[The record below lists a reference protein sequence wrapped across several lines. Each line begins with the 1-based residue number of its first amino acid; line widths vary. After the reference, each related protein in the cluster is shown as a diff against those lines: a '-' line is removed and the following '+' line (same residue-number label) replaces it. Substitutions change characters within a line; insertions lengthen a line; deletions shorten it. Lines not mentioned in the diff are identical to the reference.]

1 MSETMTRSIGLR
13 GSELRERYTSFSLRE
28 RVLVGLAVL
37 SATWMIWSITLG
49 GFLDRSK
56 DEISR
61 DSNEV
66 YIQLQSEVAE
76 QTRLQQAR
84 LHDPNAALNQERQA
98 IDREL
103 KLVNV
108 KLGGVLD
115 RFVPPEQMPALL
127 RDVIRHHEGLK
138 LKKISKLPVEAIS
151 MKSDPEEETEPP
163 LAIYRH
169 SMRLEFEGEYFEV
182 LAYLAELENSEWQ
195 LGWRELD
202 YLVEEYPHA
211 AVAVEIETLSRE
223 KGWIGV

>member
-1 MSETMTRSIGLR
+1 MSESSTRKISLNGT
-13 GSELRERYTSFSLRE
+13 GLRERYRSYSLRE
-28 RVLVGLAVL
+28 RVLVSLAVL
-37 SATWMIWSITLG
+37 SATWMIWSITVG
-49 GFLDRSK
+49 GFLERSK
-56 DEISR
+56 AEISAS
-61 DSNEV
+61 SNEV

-84 LHDPNAALNQERQA
+84 LHDPDAALKQERQA

-103 KLVNV
+103 KLLSV

-127 RDVIRHHEGLK
+127 RDVIRHHDGLK

-151 MKSDPEEETEPP
+151 MNADPEAESEPP

-169 SMRLEFEGEYFEV
+169 SMRLEFEGEYFQV
-182 LAYLAELENSEWQ
+182 LAYLTELESSEWQ

-202 YLVEEYPHA
+202 YLVEEYPRA

>member
-1 MSETMTRSIGLR
+1 MNESSIRRIGLQ
-13 GSELRERYTSFSLRE
+13 GSAMRERYTSFSLRE
-28 RVLVGLAVL
+28 RVLVSLTVL
-37 SATWMIWSITLG
+37 SVTWMAWNITVG

-56 DEISR
+56 AEISR
-61 DSNEV
+61 TSNEV
-66 YIQLQSEVAE
+66 YIQLQSQVAE

-84 LHDPNAALNQERQA
+84 MHDPDAALKQERQA

-103 KLVNV
+103 KLLNV

-127 RDVIRHHEGLK
+127 KDVIRHHDGLK
-138 LKKISKLPVEAIS
+138 LKKLSKLPVEAIS
-151 MKSDPEEETEPP
+151 MKADPQEETEPP

-169 SMRLEFEGEYFEV
+169 SMRLEFEGEYFQV

-202 YLVEEYPHA
+202 YLVDEYPHA
-211 AVAVEIETLSRE
+211 VVAVEIETLSRE

>member
-1 MSETMTRSIGLR
+1 MSESATRKIGLN
-13 GSELRERYTSFSLRE
+13 GSGLRERYTSFSLRE

-37 SATWMIWSITLG
+37 SVTWMIWSITVG
-49 GFLDRSK
+49 GLLDRSK
-56 DEISR
+56 TEISR
-61 DSNEV
+61 ERDEV
-66 YIQLQSEVAE
+66 YLQLQTEVAE
-76 QTRLQQAR
+76 QSRLQRASA
-84 LHDPNAALNQERQA
+84 HDPDAALKQERQA

-103 KLVNV
+103 KLLSV

-127 RDVIRHHEGLK
+127 KDVIRHHDGLK

-151 MKSDPEEETEPP
+151 MKVDPEEEAEPP

-169 SMRLEFEGEYFEV
+169 TMRLEFEGEYFQV
-182 LAYLAELENSEWQ
+182 LAYLADLESSEWQ

-202 YLVEEYPHA
+202 YLVEEYPEA
-211 AVAVEIETLSRE
+211 VVAVEIETLSRE